1 MPRHNRR
8 PQRSKRTH
16 YWQKHHL
23 KHLEEPKPE
32 PQPQEILI
40 SVRISPRTDKNPHNK
55 AL

>member
-23 KHLEEPKPE
+23 SRQPAPVAPEE
-32 PQPQEILI
+32 PQEILI
-40 SVRISPRTDKNPHNK
+40 SVRILPRSGKKSYCETR
-55 AL
+55 